1 MYNDEY
7 YMSLAL
13 EEARK
18 AYLLDEVPIGC
29 VIVCNDKVI
38 ASAFNRKTIDNVA
51 TYHAEILA
59 IEKAC
64 KYLNSWYLDNCVLYT
79 TIEPCLMCTGAII
92 QSRIPKV
99 VYGASNLSFGYLSKM
114 DTKINITSGILENE
128 CISILSDF
136 FKEKR
141 IEKQNIDKD
150 NI

>member
-7 YMSLAL
+7 YMSLAI

-29 VIVCNDKVI
+29 VIVCDDKVI
-38 ASAFNRKTIDNVA
+38 ASAFNRKTIDNIA
-51 TYHAEILA
+51 IYHAEVLA

-64 KYLNSWYLDNCVLYT
+64 KYLNSWYLDNCILYT
-79 TIEPCLMCTGAII
+79 TIEPCMMCTGAII

-99 VYGASNLSFGYLSKM
+99 VYGASNLSFGYLSKI
-114 DTKINITSGILENE
+114 DTKINITSGILEEE

-141 IEKQNIDKD
+141 IKKQNIDKD